1 MARAI
6 ALGDK
11 HLVMGFTAAGIEVV
25 PVADE
30 HEFARQ
36 LGLVARDSS
45 VAVVLATEQMAALA
59 PEALAHFRE
68 ASAAALL
75 IVPGYEGA
83 TRAGFAEVRKIVERS
98 LGVDLL
104 GKE

>member
-6 ALGDK
+6 ALGEK

-25 PVADE
+25 PVMDD
-30 HEFARQ
+30 HDFARQ
-36 LGLVARDSS
+36 LSIAARDPG
-45 VAVVLATEQMAALA
+45 VAIVFATEQMAAMA
-59 PEALAHFRE
+59 PEAVGHFRQN
-68 ASAAALL
+68 SRTALL
-75 IVPGYEGA
+75 IVPSYEGA
-83 TRAGFAEVRKIVERS
+83 TRAGFNEVRKIVERS